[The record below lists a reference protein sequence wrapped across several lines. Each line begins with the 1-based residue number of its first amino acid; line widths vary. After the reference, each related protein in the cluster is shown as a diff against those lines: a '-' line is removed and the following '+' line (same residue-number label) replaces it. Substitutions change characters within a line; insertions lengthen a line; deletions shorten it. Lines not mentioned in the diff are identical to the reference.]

1 MPFARKHLL
10 THGAAALGCLGAALV
25 LIPVSASPT
34 GSSLDAPLPPPSEA
48 HAASLDLQPGQVDAL
63 RIERV
68 ETRIFPLEK
77 LAVGSISF
85 DEDPAIVQAESTL
98 VTAAANLEL
107 SHKELGR
114 VRTLGEGNGIPQ
126 KELEQAIANEQS
138 ARAALKAARDALRAL
153 GKSDGEIERMI
164 VSGTIPDGSGAHRK
178 WAVANVAES
187 DSVWIRPGQPVSL
200 TVMAYPGR
208 TFSGKVSRIYA
219 AVDPATHRVAAR
231 AEIADPHNELR
242 AGMLAE
248 FAIRV
253 APAVQSVAIP
263 ANGAVRETDGS
274 TSVWVTSDRHHFAQR
289 TVRTGER
296 DAGWLQILD
305 GVHPGELI
313 VTDGAVFLS
322 NLLQAP
328 PSD

>member
-10 THGAAALGCLGAALV
+10 IYGAVALGCLGAARV
-25 LIPVSASPT
+25 LIPVAASPT
-34 GSSLDAPLPPPSEA
+34 GSSLDAPAPHPPDA
-48 HAASLDLQPGQVDAL
+48 HPASLDLQPGQIDGL

-68 ETRIFPLEK
+68 ETRNFPVEK

-85 DEDPAIVQAESTL
+85 DEDPTIVQAESTL
-98 VTAAANLEL
+98 VTTAANLEL
-107 SHKELGR
+107 SHKELSR

-138 ARAALKAARDALRAL
+138 ARAALKAARDAVRAL

-164 VSGTIPDGSGAHRK
+164 ASGAIQDGSGTHRK

-208 TFSGKVSRIYA
+208 TFSGTVMRIYA

-253 APAVQSVAIP
+253 AAAVQSVAIP
-263 ANGAVRETDGS
+263 ANGAVRETDGT
-274 TSVWVTSDRHHFAQR
+274 TSVWVTSDRHRFDQR

-296 DAGWLQILD
+296 DAGWVQILD